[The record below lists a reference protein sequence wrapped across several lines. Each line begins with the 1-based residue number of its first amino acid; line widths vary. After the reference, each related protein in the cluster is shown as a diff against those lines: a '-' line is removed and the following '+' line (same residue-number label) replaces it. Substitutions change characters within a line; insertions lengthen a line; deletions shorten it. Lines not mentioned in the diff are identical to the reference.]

1 MFMDFLS
8 VLAGN
13 ISLILAGMLALAG
26 IVLTIYLKLPQL
38 RYPFLSLKLILG
50 TLDWSGTRGK
60 ITHGRS
66 FASSSLSA
74 MVPGAF
80 LGTML
85 AVLIA
90 GPGIIFWIWI
100 VSFFLSPVHFV
111 LSTAAHRSRK
121 RTSSGSV
128 AGSSSEAVAQIT
140 RSRWLSIL
148 AASFFIPGA
157 LIAGAALPVV
167 FLSGSLS
174 GAFDLTAQA
183 SGFLPGPT
191 GIAIALALGLVA
203 LSAGGIKRIGVFS
216 KFAFYGGIALIILS
230 LIVGPMPDVSGIL
243 DDVIAAFKDTF
254 SAEHLPSVLLAL
266 TVYFAFTEV
275 GSGKAAAISAAIRTD
290 YPAKAGLSMQLTL
303 LLESG
308 ISALVLLL
316 LGSISGAGHL
326 YEWYLTSGGPSQSLA
341 QIFDPSLYDLFRAF
355 FFRSPGTNLSGWILF
370 LACAVLIIPGMT
382 AWWYALYNNA
392 HSMGGRPLS
401 IASSLV
407 FFTVIIATGLA
418 LQFFEGSV
426 FPALLLLA
434 IVVMMIASLSGT
446 IASLLL
452 MRSSRNEMAF
462 YLKSRE
468 AKAAIAGDFF
478 LILISVLPQ
487 NLISKIFGWFSLI
500 PFPGPIRRPLI
511 RAFAGAYKIN
521 IDEAEKPLEEYPSL
535 NAFFIR
541 KLKEGVR
548 PIDADPRS
556 IVSPV
561 DARASRFGNI
571 TEGLLIQTK
580 GIVYTLKDLL
590 GDAQNS
596 EPYLDGKYMVLYL
609 SPQDYH
615 RMHTPVE
622 CKVQGFNY
630 APGKLFPVNDIA
642 VEGLHG
648 LFPKNER
655 LTSFLVS
662 PRGRI
667 AMIKVGA
674 TNVGK
679 IRVTYDT
686 IRTNRFF
693 RRKRD
698 IQYETP
704 VEMAKGA
711 EIGRFEMGSTVILL
725 FERDTVDF
733 AEHMYEGIKVRLGEP
748 IAYFLR
754 K

>member
-1 MFMDFLS
+1 MEVLNTLAINLSLVLS
-8 VLAGN
+8 VL
-13 ISLILAGMLALAG
+13 LAVAG
-26 IVLTIYLKLPQL
+26 IVLTIFLKLPQL

-50 TLDWSGTRGK
+50 TLDWSGSKGK
-60 ITHGRS
+60 ITPGRS
-66 FASSSLSA
+66 FAASSLSA
-74 MVPGAF
+74 LIPGAF
-80 LGTML
+80 MGTLL

-90 GPGIIFWIWI
+90 GPGILFWIWI
-100 VSFFLSPVHFV
+100 VSFFLSPIHFV

-121 RTSSGSV
+121 RTSSGAI
-128 AGSSSEAVAQIT
+128 AGSGAEAVASIT
-140 RSRWLSIL
+140 RSRWLAIL
-148 AASFFIPGA
+148 SAVFFIPAA
-157 LIAGAALPVV
+157 LIGGGALPVA
-167 FLSGSLS
+167 FLSGGIS
-174 GAFDLTAQA
+174 GTFPSPA
-183 SGFLPGPT
+183 SSGLVPGPT
-191 GIAIALALGLVA
+191 AISIAMAILLVVMA
-203 LSAGGIKRIGVFS
+203 AGGIKRIGLYS
-216 KFAFYGGIALIILS
+216 KFAFYAGITLLVLS
-230 LIVGPMPDVSGIL
+230 LIMGPMPDVSGIL
-243 DDVIAAFKDTF
+243 DDIAASFGDTWAL
-254 SAEHLPSVLLAL
+254 SSVPSILLAL
-266 TVYFAFTEV
+266 AIYFAFTEV
-275 GSGKAAAISAAIRTD
+275 GSGKAASLSAAIRTD

-303 LLESG
+303 LLESAVAG
-308 ISALVLLL
+308 LVLLL
-316 LGSISGAGHL
+316 LGSISGAGQL
-326 YEWYLTSGGPSQSLA
+326 YEWYLTSGGPARELG
-341 QIFDPSLYDLFRAF
+341 QIFHPSLYDLFRAF
-355 FFRSPGTNLSGWILF
+355 FFRAPGANLAGL
-370 LACAVLIIPGMT
+370 LMLGACIAFVVPGM
-382 AWWYALYNNA
+382 ASWWYALYNNSYSA
-392 HSMGGRPLS
+392 GGRKLS
-401 IASSLV
+401 IVASIV
-407 FFTVIIATGLA
+407 FFFAVLGAGLA
-418 LQFFEGSV
+418 IQFYPGEF
-426 FPALLLLA
+426 FPFIVLLSSITLMVSA
-434 IVVMMIASLSGT
+434 LSGAL
-446 IASLLL
+446 ASLL
-452 MRSSRNEMAF
+452 MVRSSRNELNF
-462 YLKSRE
+462 FLESRE

-487 NLISKIFGWFSLI
+487 NLISKVFGWFSLI

-511 RAFAGAYKIN
+511 RAFAAAYKIN
-521 IDEAEKPLEEYPSL
+521 LEEAEKPLEEYPSL

-541 KLKEGVR
+541 HLKEGVR

-590 GDAQNS
+590 GSAERA
-596 EPYLDGKYMVLYL
+596 EPYLEGKYMVLYL

-622 CKVQGFNY
+622 CKVNGFNY

-679 IRVTYDT
+679 IRVTYDS

-693 RRKRD
+693 RKKRD
-698 IQYETP
+698 VNYDP
-704 VEMAKGA
+704 PREMAKGA

-725 FERDTVDF
+725 FERDTVEF
-733 AEHMYEGIKVRLGEP
+733 AERMYEGIKVRLGEP

>member
-1 MFMDFLS
+1 MVLEVLS
-8 VLAGN
+8 VLADN
-13 ISLILAGMLALAG
+13 LSLVLAGMLALAG

-50 TLDWSGTRGK
+50 TLDWSGSRGK
-60 ITHGRS
+60 ITPGRS
-66 FASSSLSA
+66 FATSSLSA

-80 LGTML
+80 LGTLL

-90 GPGIIFWIWI
+90 GPGILFWIWI
-100 VSFFLSPVHFV
+100 VSFFLSPIHFV

-121 RTSSGSV
+121 RTASGSMV
-128 AGSSSEAVAQIT
+128 GSSSEAVAQIT
-140 RSRWLSIL
+140 RARWLSIL
-148 AASFFIPGA
+148 AATFFIPAA
-157 LIAGAALPVV
+157 LIGGAALPVA
-167 FLSGSLS
+167 FLSGGLS
-174 GAFDLTAQA
+174 GTFGL
-183 SGFLPGPT
+183 SGSDTSLLPGPT
-191 GIAIALALGLVA
+191 AVAIALALGLVA
-203 LSAGGIKRIGVFS
+203 LSAGGIKRIGFFA
-216 KFAFYGGIALIILS
+216 KFAFYGGLALILLS
-230 LIVGPMPDVSGIL
+230 LILGPFPDVSGIL
-243 DDVIAAFKDTF
+243 DDVVAAFQDSF
-254 SAEHLPSVLLAL
+254 SMQALPSMLLAM

-275 GSGKAAAISAAIRTD
+275 GSGKAASISAAIRTD

-308 ISALVLLL
+308 ISAVVLLL
-316 LGSISGAGHL
+316 LGSISGAGQL
-326 YEWYLTSGGPSQSLA
+326 YEWYLTSGGPSRSLV

-355 FFRSPGTNLSGWILF
+355 FFRAPDSNVSGILMF
-370 LACAVLIIPGMT
+370 GACLLLIVPGMT
-382 AWWYALYNNA
+382 GWWYSLYNNA
-392 HSMGGRPLS
+392 YSMGGRA
-401 IASSLV
+401 ASVAASLL
-407 FFTVIIATGLA
+407 FFAVIVGTGLA
-418 LQFFEGSV
+418 LQFLGNEV
-426 FPALLLLA
+426 FTGLLLLTV
-434 IVVMMIASLSGT
+434 VVMMVASLSGT

-452 MRSSRNEMAF
+452 MRSSRNELGF
-462 YLKSRE
+462 FLESRE

-487 NLISKIFGWFSLI
+487 NLISKMFGWFSLI

-511 RAFAGAYKIN
+511 RTFARIYKIN
-521 IDEAEKPLEEYPSL
+521 LEEAEKPPEEYPSL

-541 KLKEGVR
+541 RLKEGLR
-548 PIDADPRS
+548 PIDSDPRS

-590 GDAQNS
+590 GSQEMA
-596 EPYLDGKYMVLYL
+596 EPYLDGKYVVLYL

-615 RMHTPVE
+615 RMHTPIE
-622 CKVQGFNY
+622 CKVEGFNY

-655 LTSFLVS
+655 LTSFLLS

-679 IRVTYDT
+679 IRVTYDS
-686 IRTNRFF
+686 IRTNKFF

-698 IQYETP
+698 IKYTPP

-725 FERDTVDF
+725 FEKDTMEF
-733 AEHMYEGIKVRLGEP
+733 AEHMYEGIRVQLGQP